1 MRAKII
7 QEFKGEINDVKF
19 TNEQVYRTSEYLIE
33 NIENK
38 FGEVSKNFVEDLK
51 NTIESAAY
59 KYDTFDFKIF
69 EESVINSLNVAKIA
83 KELKINYE
91 GIDWKMESINKNLRE
106 NKYIF
111 KIEKE
116 KEKYFWKNK
125 IDKGK
130 SKGLGR

>member
-51 NTIESAAY
+51 NTIKIAAY
-59 KYDTFDFKIF
+59 KYDTFDFKVF
-69 EESVINSLNVAKIA
+69 EESVINSLNEARIA

-91 GIDWKMESINKNLRE
+91 GIDWKMELINKNLRE

-116 KEKYFWKNK
+116 IERNSWENK
-125 IDKGK
+125 IDKDK

>member
-19 TNEQVYRTSEYLIE
+19 INEQVYRTSEYLIE

-51 NTIESAAY
+51 NTIEIAAY
-59 KYDTFDFKIF
+59 KSDTFDFKVF
-69 EESVINSLNVAKIA
+69 EESVINSLNEAKIA
-83 KELKINYE
+83 KELKINYG
-91 GIDWKMESINKNLRE
+91 GIDWKMELINKNLRE

-116 KEKYFWKNK
+116 IERNSWENK
-125 IDKGK
+125 IDKDK